1 MKRIVSF
8 ILTLAL
14 LVSALAILPVSAGS
28 TTTKL
33 VATEV
38 SLTDGVML
46 EFYIEADDDTAAVT
60 NATPVT
66 KNGVECFKLTVPI
79 SAKRM
84 DDDVTVGLKSGS
96 QAVGDSYTVS
106 VKEALAKMLGGADM
120 NATKELITAMLNYG
134 AAAQKFFGYKTDE
147 LVGTP
152 VTDTTALKGASA
164 PKVTITNTS
173 GIYYGAT
180 LVLDGTLKL
189 RFYFEGNDRE
199 VELAGEIATVVNNGD
214 RCYAEI
220 AVTPDN
226 LNERFNVR
234 CEDAFVKY
242 SALNYLKNKVDDP
255 ALSELAASIY
265 AYSKATEKYLA
276 ARDCTHVDLENE
288 TIQYASLYN
297 KGMRTGTCT
306 ACGEKVTETYGKTT
320 ADINKYNQTESGGT
334 SYSDKLNIAND
345 ILGAGKHFYP
355 HAENGNSGRDLYVE
369 FSFLYNETLAN
380 NTAGYLD
387 LFRFE
392 NDDEANGHTV
402 FYLNLKNGGILLGT
416 ADPTDPEAEIKAT
429 LGGYGWHRIGLKLH
443 QEANVNNGFV
453 IYTAKATLYIDGLET
468 LTYDANLYA
477 DTYNNFI
484 YTATLGSNGQLA
496 YKDMESNKNLYFYK
510 LSALTCSDDV
520 FIVTADEYA
529 RATDSFALNVTPT
542 ATGAADTVKV
552 GDGVNL
558 DAKAYFTVNTTIAD
572 ADIPEKAG
580 NTSGNKVLLVSIDG
594 LRPDA
599 LADSEY
605 YAELMSLGRY
615 TLNAQ
620 TINPSITMPAHMS
633 MFHSVAADV
642 HNMTSNLYKP
652 SAKLGN
658 GITETLA
665 EAGLTSAMF
674 LDWEK
679 IQCLTKAYND
689 TERYFISGRPTDDEW
704 WYEASTEELCL
715 EVLDHATNSPTDFTF
730 LYFALGDSMGHDYGW
745 LSDEYNWGVDH
756 MLKNLISLIKALPDD
771 YTVIVTADHGG
782 GGDNGTHSHG
792 SANVVDMTIPMF
804 IIGEGFEGG
813 RALNFGISILDIAP
827 TIADILD
834 VDPMHYWVGKS
845 MISSMREEAIAATLA
860 QAGDT
865 NAKALEVFMAR
876 DSWGNY
882 FSHGKIKSFDA
893 TSNTLKIGATNN
905 GRTAFSG
912 FQLNK
917 SAMSEWVKL
926 GYRYVSFTVILT
938 ADSGTAPGFID
949 VYTNPYHDEFFA
961 STPVFVDPNAPSE
974 QYYMN
979 GTTVKLDL
987 EALLACTTNGSGLN
1001 FILIKD
1007 NVWVPTGDAY
1017 VTFANI
1023 TFSK

>member
-1 MKRIVSF
+1 MKKIVSL

-14 LVSALAILPVSAGS
+14 LVSVFAILPVYAGGS
-28 TTTKL
+28 TTNL
-33 VATEV
+33 IATEV

-46 EFYIEADDDTAAVT
+46 DFYIEADDDTAAVT

-66 KNGVECFKLTVPI
+66 KNGVECFKITVPI

-84 DDDVTVGLKSGS
+84 DDDITAGLKSGNTTL
-96 QAVGDSYTVS
+96 GDTYSVS
-106 VKEALAKMLGGADM
+106 IKEALAEMFGGSDS

-152 VTDTTALKGASA
+152 VTDTSALKAATA
-164 PKVTITNTS
+164 PKVTINDPS
-173 GIYYGAT
+173 DIYYGAT

-189 RFYFEGNDRE
+189 RFYFEGNDRK
-199 VELAGEIATVVNNGD
+199 VELAGEIATVVNNGE

-220 AVTPDN
+220 GITPDN

-234 CEDAFVKY
+234 CDDAFVKY
-242 SALNYLKNKVDDP
+242 SALNYLKNKADDTT
-255 ALSELAASIY
+255 LSELVASIY
-265 AYSKATEKYLA
+265 AYGKATEKYLA
-276 ARDCTHVDLENE
+276 ARDCAHVDLENE

-297 KGMRTGTCT
+297 RGMRTGTCAT
-306 ACGEKVTETYGKTT
+306 CGETVSEVYGKTT
-320 ADINKYNQTESGGT
+320 ADINKYNETDKGGS
-334 SYSDKLNIAND
+334 SYADKMNVAND
-345 ILGAGKHFYP
+345 ILGTGKHFFP
-355 HAENGNSGRDLYVE
+355 HAENGNAGRDLYVE

-380 NTAGYLD
+380 NTDGYLD

-392 NDDEANGHTV
+392 NDDEANGHSI

-416 ADPTDPEAEIKAT
+416 ADPTDPEAEVKAS

-443 QEANVNNGFV
+443 QEASINNGFV
-453 IYTAKATLYIDGLET
+453 IHTAKATLYIDGREAI
-468 LTYDANLYA
+468 TYDANLYA
-477 DTYNNFI
+477 DTYTNFI
-484 YTATLGSNGQLA
+484 YTATIGSNGQLA
-496 YKDMESNKNLYFYK
+496 YKDMESNKNLYIYK
-510 LSALTCSDDV
+510 LSNLSCSGDV

-529 RATDSFALNVTPT
+529 RAASSFALDVTPNENPT
-542 ATGAADTVKV
+542 ADTIKV
-552 GDGVNL
+552 STDLTL
-558 DAKAYFTVNTTIAD
+558 DAKAYFTVNTAIAD
-572 ADIPEKAG
+572 ANIPTKAG

-599 LADSEY
+599 LANSEY
-605 YAELMSLGRY
+605 YTELMSLGRY

-652 SAKLGN
+652 SAKLQN

-715 EVLDHATNSPTDFTF
+715 EVLDHATNNPTDFTF

-756 MLKNLISLIKALPDD
+756 MLKNLIALIKALPED

-804 IIGEGFEGG
+804 IIGDGFEGG
-813 RALNFGISILDIAP
+813 KALNFGVSILDIVP

-834 VDPMHYWVGKS
+834 VEREHYWVGNS
-845 MISSMREEAIAATLA
+845 LISAMRGEAIAASLA
-860 QAGDT
+860 QDGDT
-865 NAKALEVFMAR
+865 AALALEVFMAR

-882 FSHGKIKSFDA
+882 FNHGKIKSFDVVG
-893 TSNTLKIGATNN
+893 NTLKIGATNN
-905 GRTAFSG
+905 GRTAFAG

-926 GYRYVSFTVILT
+926 GYKYLSFNVSFS
-938 ADSGTAPGFID
+938 ADSGAVPGFVD
-949 VYTNPYHDEFFA
+949 MYVYPYHDQFFV
-961 STPVFVDPNAPSE
+961 STPVFVDPESPAE

-979 GTTVKLDL
+979 GSTVKIDL
-987 EALLACTTNGSGLN
+987 EALLTCTTNGSGLN

-1017 VTFANI
+1017 ITFSNI

>member
-1 MKRIVSF
+1 MKKIVSL

-14 LVSALAILPVSAGS
+14 LVSVFAILPVSAGS

-33 VATEV
+33 IATEV

-46 EFYIEADDDTAAVT
+46 DFYIEASDDTAAVT

-66 KNGVECFKLTVPI
+66 KNGTECFKITVPI

-84 DDDVTVGLKSGS
+84 DDDITAGLKSGN
-96 QAVGDSYTVS
+96 QTLGDTYSIS
-106 VKEALAKMLGGADM
+106 IKEALADM
-120 NATKELITAMLNYG
+120 FGDSDSKAVKELITAMLNYG
-134 AAAQKFFGYKTDE
+134 AAAQKYFGYKTSE

-152 VTDTTALKGASA
+152 VTDTSALKSASA
-164 PKVTITNTS
+164 PKVTINDAD

-189 RFYFEGNDRE
+189 RFYFEGNDR
-199 VELAGEIATVVNNGD
+199 AIEIGGKSVTVTNSGD
-214 RCYAEI
+214 RCYADI
-220 AVTPDN
+220 AITPDN
-226 LNERFNVR
+226 LNERINVR
-234 CEDAFVKY
+234 CDDTYVKY
-242 SALNYLKNKVDDP
+242 SALNYLKNKANDTS
-255 ALSELAASIY
+255 LSELVASIY
-265 AYSKATEKYLA
+265 AYSKATDNYLT

-288 TIQYASLYN
+288 TVQYASLYN
-297 KGMRTGTCT
+297 RGMRTGTCI
-306 ACGEKVTETYGKTT
+306 ACGETVKEIYNKTT
-320 ADINKYNQTESGGT
+320 ADINKYNETESQGT

-355 HAENGNSGRDLYVE
+355 HAENGNAGRDLYVE

-387 LFRFE
+387 LFRIE
-392 NDDEANGHTV
+392 NDDEANGHSI
-402 FYLNLKNGGILLGT
+402 FYLNLKNGGILLGS
-416 ADPTDPEAEIKAT
+416 ADPTDPGAEIKAS

-443 QEANVNNGFV
+443 QEASINNGFV
-453 IYTAKATLYIDGLET
+453 ILTAKATLYIDGEEK

-477 DTYNNFI
+477 DTYTNFI
-484 YTATLGSNGQLA
+484 FTATLGTNGQLA
-496 YKDMESNKNLYFYK
+496 YKDMESNINLYFYK
-510 LSALTCSDDV
+510 LSELACSDDM

-529 RATDSFALNVTPT
+529 RATDSFALNVTPN
-542 ATGAADTVKV
+542 ASDAADTLKV
-552 GDGVNL
+552 TDGVTL
-558 DAKAYFTVNTTIAD
+558 DAKAHFTVNTAIPD
-572 ADIPEKAG
+572 ANIPTLTG
-580 NTSGNKVLLVSIDG
+580 NISGNKVLLVSIDG

-599 LADSEY
+599 LVNSEY
-605 YAELMSLGRY
+605 YSELMSLGRY

-620 TINPSITMPAHMS
+620 TINPSVTMPAHMS

-642 HNMTSNLYKP
+642 HNMTTNLYKP
-652 SAKLGN
+652 SPSLKN
-658 GITETLA
+658 GLTETFA
-665 EAGLTSAMF
+665 AQGLTSAMF
-674 LDWEK
+674 LDWER

-689 TERYFISGRPTDDEW
+689 TERYYISGRPTGTEA
-704 WYEASTEELCL
+704 WYEASTRELCL
-715 EVLDHATNSPTDFTF
+715 EVLDHATNTPTDFTF

-745 LSDEYNWGVDH
+745 LSDEYYWGVDH

-804 IIGEGFEGG
+804 IIGDGFEGG
-813 RALNFGISILDIAP
+813 KALNFGVSILDIAP

-834 VDPMHYWVGKS
+834 VTHEHYWVGNS
-845 MISSMREEAIAATLA
+845 LISAMREETIAASLA
-860 QAGDT
+860 QSGDT
-865 NAKALEVFMAR
+865 SAKALEVFMAR

-882 FSHGKIKSFDA
+882 FNHGKIKSFDA
-893 TSNTLKIGATNN
+893 KSNTLKIGATNN
-905 GRTAFSG
+905 GRTAFAG

-926 GYRYVSFTVILT
+926 GYKYVTFNVTLS
-938 ADSGTAPGFID
+938 ADSGTAPGFVD
-949 VYTNPYHDEFFA
+949 VYTSPYHDEFFV
-961 STPVFVDPNAPSE
+961 STPIFVDPDSPSE
-974 QYYMN
+974 QYYLN
-979 GTTVKLDL
+979 GTSIKIDI
-987 EALLACTTNGSGLN
+987 EALLACTVNGSGLN

-1007 NVWVPTGDAY
+1007 NVWTPTGDAY
-1017 VTFANI
+1017 ITFSNI